1 MIRVALSMLTDDAPK
16 YAGVLFG
23 IGVTTFL
30 TTLFSSMFAGMLT
43 RTFALV
49 DDTPWADV
57 WVMDP
62 ACRTVTQT
70 ENIPQTSDDR
80 VRSVAGVASTSRL
93 ALGTAT
99 ARLPH
104 GRFLPVDVV
113 GVDDA
118 TLIGVPASVPSEVA
132 LRLRAPDAVLADHGG
147 TRGQLVVPESAGDA
161 WAYGAP
167 RPEAPARDVREGD
180 ELHVNNAAVR
190 VRGVIAGSPRFNP
203 QPVLYTTF
211 ANAARILPPLRHRLT
226 FVLVS
231 VQAGHDP
238 ADVARQIESA
248 TGLRARTR
256 AEFKRDTVMW
266 FLANAEFVS
275 HVGIMTFFA
284 FVVGLAISGLMLF
297 MFTREN
303 ARLYATLKAIGASN
317 ARLASM
323 VIAQAGL
330 AGLLGFGLGIGA
342 CGLIGSALA
351 TTGFPFRV
359 MPITLVL
366 VGGLALAVAVL
377 SGVGSLRAVM
387 RLEPAIVFK

>member
-30 TTLFSSMFAGMLT
+30 TTLFISMFAGMLT
-43 RTFALV
+43 RTYALV
-49 DDTPWADV
+49 DDTPWAEI

-70 ENIPQTSDDR
+70 VNIPETSDDR
-80 VRSVAGVASTSRL
+80 VRSVPGVASTARL
-93 ALGTAT
+93 ALGAAT
-99 ARLPH
+99 MRLPH

-118 TLIGVPASVPSEVA
+118 TLIGVPTSVPPEVA
-132 LRLRAPDAVLADHGG
+132 CRLRKPDAVLADHAG
-147 TRGQLVVPESAGDA
+147 TSGQLAVPQRDADA
-161 WAYGAP
+161 WAYGPP
-167 RPEAPARDVREGD
+167 RPDAPARAVRDGD
-180 ELHVNNAAVR
+180 ELYVNNAVVR
-190 VRGVIAGSPRFNP
+190 VHGVIAGSPRFNP
-203 QPVLYTTF
+203 QPLLYTTF
-211 ANAARILPPLRHRLT
+211 SNASRILPPLRHRLT

-231 VQAGHDP
+231 VQAGHD
-238 ADVARQIESA
+238 AAEVARRIEA
-248 TGLRARTR
+248 DTGLRARTR

-303 ARLYATLKAIGASN
+303 AKLYATLKAIGASN

-323 VIAQAGL
+323 IIAQAAF
-330 AGLLGFGLGIGA
+330 AGSIGFGVGIGT

-359 MPITLVL
+359 LPVTLVL
-366 VGGLALAVAVL
+366 VGTLALAVSVL
-377 SGVGSLRAVM
+377 AGIGSLRAVM